1 MDLSLKQKT
10 FSRYSSRF
18 LKSTLNFGHF
28 QKKKKKKKILIVMY
42 FRNYGLRKT
51 GLDKSLK
58 SPVSEDPSTGNMV
71 NGPKQCCNLN
81 DSTFTTFIYHCEG
94 N

>member
-28 QKKKKKKKILIVMY
+28 QKKKKKKKKESYSDV
-42 FRNYGLRKT
+42 FPKLRT
-51 GLDKSLK
+51 
-58 SPVSEDPSTGNMV
+58 
-71 NGPKQCCNLN
+71 PK
-81 DSTFTTFIYHCEG
+81 DG
-94 N
+94 AR

>member
-28 QKKKKKKKILIVMY
+28 QKKKKEKKDSYSDVFPK
-42 FRNYGLRKT
+42 LRT
-51 GLDKSLK
+51 
-58 SPVSEDPSTGNMV
+58 
-71 NGPKQCCNLN
+71 PK
-81 DSTFTTFIYHCEG
+81 DG
-94 N
+94 AR

>member
-28 QKKKKKKKILIVMY
+28 QKKKKDSYSDVFPK
-42 FRNYGLRKT
+42 LRT
-51 GLDKSLK
+51 
-58 SPVSEDPSTGNMV
+58 
-71 NGPKQCCNLN
+71 PK
-81 DSTFTTFIYHCEG
+81 DG
-94 N
+94 AR

>member
-28 QKKKKKKKILIVMY
+28 QKKKKKKDSYSDVFPK
-42 FRNYGLRKT
+42 LRT
-51 GLDKSLK
+51 
-58 SPVSEDPSTGNMV
+58 
-71 NGPKQCCNLN
+71 PK
-81 DSTFTTFIYHCEG
+81 DG
-94 N
+94 AR